1 MSVEVLRA
9 GVLTTVQDLGRYGM
23 QRFGVPV
30 SGAMDAYSLQVANR
44 LVGNDADAAALEIT
58 LAGPQLAFHADHVVA
73 VCGGDLS
80 PTIGGRP
87 VPMRRPV
94 RISRGSQL
102 VFGECV
108 AGCRAYFAIA
118 GGIDVPKVL
127 GSRSTYVRA
136 AIGGVNGRA
145 LKSGDRLVTA
155 VADQRRLENLID
167 AATLARDGFAAPHW
181 SVQVNPEKFVRQPQE
196 IRFVAGRHW
205 EALTAAGR
213 SSFASENFRVGP
225 ASDRMGF
232 RLEGARLEVSG
243 VNDVERGSIA
253 SEAVAFGTIQLPPD
267 GNPIVLM
274 ADRQT
279 IGGYP
284 RVGEVA
290 SVDLSL
296 LAQLKPGDLLCFQRI
311 ALSEA
316 QELMHLQQKALA
328 QISEAVRAR
337 FRQ

>member
-30 SGAMDAYSLQVANR
+30 SGAMDAYSVRVANR
-44 LVGNDADAAALEIT
+44 LVGNDDDAAVLEIT
-58 LAGPQLAFHADHVVA
+58 LAGPQLEFHTDHLVA

-80 PTIGGRP
+80 PTIDGKP

-108 AGCRAYFAIA
+108 AGCRAYLAIA
-118 GGIDVPKVL
+118 GGIDVPEVL

-136 AIGGVNGRA
+136 AIGGVYGRA
-145 LKSGDRLVTA
+145 LKSGDRL
-155 VADQRRLENLID
+155 
-167 AATLARDGFAAPHW
+167 AATITQQGRFEYLSETATYARDGFAAPHW
-181 SVQVNPEKFVRQPQE
+181 SVQVNPERFVKRPQE

-205 EALTAAGR
+205 ETLTAAAR
-213 SSFASENFRVGP
+213 SSFTNENFRVGP
-225 ASDRMGF
+225 ASDRMGY
-232 RLEGARLEVSG
+232 RLEGANLEGVG
-243 VNDVERGSIA
+243 VNDAQRGSTA

-274 ADRQT
+274 ADCQT

-296 LAQLKPGDLLCFQRI
+296 LAQLRPGDPLCFRRI

-316 QELMHLQQKALA
+316 QELMHLQEQALA
-328 QISEAVRAR
+328 QISDAVQAR
-337 FRQ
+337 LYQ

>member
-1 MSVEVLRA
+1 VSVEVLRA
-9 GVLTTVQDLGRYGM
+9 GVLTTIQDLGRYGM

-44 LVGNDADAAALEIT
+44 LVGNGDDAGVLEIT
-58 LAGPQLAFHADHVVA
+58 LAGPQLEFHADHLIA

-80 PTIGGRP
+80 PTIGGKP
-87 VPMRRPV
+87 VPLRRPV
-94 RISRGSQL
+94 MVSRGSRL

-108 AGCRAYFAIA
+108 AGCRAYLAIA
-118 GGIDVPKVL
+118 GGIDVPEVL

-136 AIGGVNGRA
+136 AIGGFDGRA
-145 LKSGDRLVTA
+145 LKSGDRLATGTTSQPHHDDLV
-155 VADQRRLENLID
+155 D
-167 AATLARDGFAAPHW
+167 AATLARDKFAAPHW
-181 SVQVNPEKFVRQPQE
+181 SVQLNPERFVRRPQE
-196 IRFVAGRHW
+196 IRFIAGRHW
-205 EALTAAGR
+205 ETLTVAARALFTA
-213 SSFASENFRVGP
+213 EKFRIGS
-225 ASDRMGF
+225 ASDRMGY
-232 RLEGARLEVSG
+232 RLEGVHLEG
-243 VNDVERGSIA
+243 MDENAPGRGSIA

-267 GNPIVLM
+267 GKPIVLM

-296 LAQLKPGDLLCFQRI
+296 LAQLKPGDSLCFKRI

-316 QELMHLQQKALA
+316 QELTYLQGQALA
-328 QISEAVRAR
+328 QISEVVQSRL
-337 FRQ
+337 RQ

>member
-44 LVGNDADAAALEIT
+44 LVGNDAGAAVLEIT
-58 LAGPQLAFHADHVVA
+58 LAGPLLKFHTDILVA

-80 PTIGGRP
+80 PMIGGKP
-87 VPMRRPV
+87 MPMRRPV

-108 AGCRAYFAIA
+108 AGCRAYLAIE
-118 GGIDVPKVL
+118 GGIDVPEVL

-155 VADQRRLENLID
+155 ITDQQRFTNLRD
-167 AATLARDGFAAPHW
+167 TPTYARDGFAAPHW
-181 SVQVNPEKFVRQPQE
+181 SVQVNPQRFVQQPQE

-205 EALTAAGR
+205 ETLTAAAR
-213 SSFASENFRVGP
+213 SSFTKEIFQVGP
-225 ASDRMGF
+225 ASDRMGY
-232 RLEGARLEVSG
+232 RLESAHIEGTNAESTEL
-243 VNDVERGSIA
+243 GSVA
-253 SEAVAFGTIQLPPD
+253 SEAMAFGTIQLPPD

-296 LAQLKPGDLLCFQRI
+296 LAQLKPGDTLSFRRI

-316 QELMHLQQKALA
+316 QELMHLQELALA
-328 QISEAVRAR
+328 QISEAVQTRL
-337 FRQ
+337 QQ